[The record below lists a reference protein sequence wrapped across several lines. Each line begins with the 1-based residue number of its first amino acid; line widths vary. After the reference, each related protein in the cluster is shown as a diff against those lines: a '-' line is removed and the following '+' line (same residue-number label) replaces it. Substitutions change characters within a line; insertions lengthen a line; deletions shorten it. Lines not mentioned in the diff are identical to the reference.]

1 MRIVNLPLRAA
12 GAQEG
17 RQPAVF
23 HPLVNHPFSLGHG
36 GNGRE
41 ETAAKR
47 STAVGLLLRDFRKL
61 FAVLGYRTATSN
73 LGLRRRGIPVPRNT
87 VACANRLH
95 PQDLDNRHRLNCCA
109 ALSCRAQRRVAGM
122 CSSTAVEMRICGYH
136 AVEKI
141 LCRSPF
147 PRLRS
152 LPSAPKPSEEK
163 VGVQRGRE
171 TMGVPSFLPPAVGT
185 ANASAAAAAKTPPGS
200 GEPPA
205 RFECPES
212 LCLRLVPP
220 ESRTAKAFAW
230 VLEHLFY

>member
-95 PQDLDNRHRLNCCA
+95 PQDLDNRHRLNCYA

-152 LPSAPKPSEEK
+152 LPSAPKPSEGK
-163 VGVQRGRE
+163 VGVQ
-171 TMGVPSFLPPAVGT
+171 
-185 ANASAAAAAKTPPGS
+185 
-200 GEPPA
+200 
-205 RFECPES
+205 
-212 LCLRLVPP
+212 
-220 ESRTAKAFAW
+220 
-230 VLEHLFY
+230 